1 MVSLLLSCQDTLK
14 FTTFVYHFRL
24 VTITVTDDQLS
35 IHDKLYVKDDT
46 VKIPLWLAKLYYK
59 NNHCII
65 QEFEEIETI
74 LNSIYSNQQLSTK
87 NLVRVEQDFY
97 LLVNDYFNFYIKY
110 KLKYLEVNDL
120 LSENDKSEKENEIRV
135 NLSKHKSKFKQLVD
149 KRKKLLLLNSYLGYN
164 RSLIKD
170 MSFEECIL
178 YNNICDAMKNFN
190 DNFSYEFN
198 DNI

>member
-1 MVSLLLSCQDTLK
+1 MLSCQDTLK
-14 FTTFVYHFRL
+14 FTTFVYNFRL
-24 VTITVTDDQLS
+24 VTITVTSEQLS
-35 IHDKLYVKDDT
+35 IHDKLYVQDDT
-46 VKIPLWLAKLYYK
+46 VRIPLWLAKLYYK

-65 QEFEEIETI
+65 QEFEDIENV
-74 LNSIYSNQQLSTK
+74 LNSIYSNQQISTK
-87 NLVRVEQDFY
+87 NLVPVEQDFY

-110 KLKYLEVNDL
+110 RLKYLEINDT
-120 LSENDKSEKENEIRV
+120 LSDNEKTEKEMEIRLNV
-135 NLSKHKSKFKQLVD
+135 NKHKSKFKQLVD

-178 YNNICDAMKNFN
+178 YNHICNAMKNFN

-198 DNI
+198 ENT